1 MRKTALMLVL
11 YHGSLTW
18 NPTELTVKP
27 VAHYTLEKWLA
38 GTPKLKVD
46 GRWFFFTVG
55 WFSYGS
61 MLIFPGV
68 KLRKLAQ
75 HFSSWQPRYISRPL
89 PKKVLVDTLFL
100 QKVLRCLKRIFFL
113 VSAGLK
119 ENPHNKHLFCILVFT
134 HWYQMCWNANWLTPN
149 MIAIGV
155 ASEHI

>member
-46 GRWFFFTVG
+46 GRWYFFTIG

-61 MLIFPGV
+61 MLIFPGWNYANWHNTFLPDSPATSV
-68 KLRKLAQ
+68 ALCPKKSSLTL
-75 HFSSWQPRYISRPL
+75 FSSRKSSAAWSA
-89 PKKVLVDTLFL
+89 
-100 QKVLRCLKRIFFL
+100 FFL